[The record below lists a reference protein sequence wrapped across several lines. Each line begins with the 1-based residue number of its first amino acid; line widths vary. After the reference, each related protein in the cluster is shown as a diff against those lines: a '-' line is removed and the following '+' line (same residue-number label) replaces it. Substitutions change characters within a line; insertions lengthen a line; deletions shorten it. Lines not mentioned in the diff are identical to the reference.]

1 MKKIFVAML
10 ALAAATACSNDEIV
24 NVNREAIGFD
34 NAFINNS
41 VRSVN
46 DPSYTDTNLFADF
59 AVYGYVEGA
68 TLFDGTTV
76 SKAITNSELESAW
89 KYEGTQYWIAGA
101 DYKFYAV
108 APMTNGG
115 WSVKT
120 GTTPS
125 HDGATLSFTTTDG
138 NQDLLYA
145 PIVTREGANND
156 YSAVAFTF
164 QHILS
169 KVKFSFKNGYNAS
182 AATIKVKNIKITNPY
197 KTGEVALA
205 AAATWSEQAVAED
218 FTLNFGMATDAEE
231 TADKENIEV
240 AYAYGK
246 TYESQNER
254 LLIPGNKEWEISFVV
269 ELLVSGKKIDEYEHT
284 AKATIDFQPGHSY
297 NINAE
302 ITASNI
308 DPEHA
313 QEPIEFTV
321 TPISDW
327 ANGNTADSDDDNVND
342 SLPLPLN

>member
-1 MKKIFVAML
+1 MF
-10 ALAAATACSNDEIV
+10 NDFSV
-24 NVNREAIGFD
+24 FGF
-34 NAFINNS
+34 
-41 VRSVN
+41 
-46 DPSYTDTNLFADF
+46 
-59 AVYGYVEGA
+59 VEGA
-68 TLFDGTTV
+68 VLFNGVEVAKTG
-76 SKAITNSELESAW
+76 ITNDKLSSDW
-89 KYEGTQYWIAGA
+89 KYAGTQYWIAGA
-101 DYKFYAV
+101 NYDFYAV
-108 APMTNGG
+108 APKTAVDY
-115 WSVKT
+115 WVVKEN
-120 GTTPS
+120 TTPS
-125 HDGATLSFTTTDG
+125 ATGAVITFTTTDG

-231 TADKENIEV
+231 NADKENIEV

-308 DPEHA
+308 DPEHS
-313 QEPIEFTV
+313 QEAIEFTV
-321 TPISDW
+321 TKIEDW
-327 ANGNTADSDDDNVND
+327 TENNTSVNI
-342 SLPLPLN
+342 PEVNTPATGA

>member
-1 MKKIFVAML
+1 MKKIFIAIV
-10 ALAAATACSNDEIV
+10 ALAAATACSNDELVSV
-24 NVNREAIGFD
+24 NQEAIAFD

-41 VRSVN
+41 VRSVA
-46 DPSYTDTNLFADF
+46 DPSLTASTLNDF
-59 AVYGYVEGA
+59 AVFGFVEGA
-68 TLFDGTTV
+68 VLFDGV
-76 SKAITNSELESAW
+76 RVAKVGSDNAIANDDLTKTAW

-101 DYKFYAV
+101 NYDFYAV
-108 APMTNGG
+108 APFNGG

-125 HDGATLSFTTTDG
+125 NAGATLSFTTTDG

-182 AATIKVKNIKITNPY
+182 AATIKVKNIEITNPY

-205 AAATWSEQAVAED
+205 DAASWSNQAVEEN
-218 FTLNFGMATDAEE
+218 FTLNFGMATDAEG
-231 TADKENIEV
+231 TADKEDVEV

-254 LLIPGNKEWEISFVV
+254 LLIPGNKEWTISFVV
-269 ELLVSGKKIDEYEHT
+269 ELLVSGQKIDEYEHT

-297 NINAE
+297 DINAE

-308 DPEHA
+308 DPDHA

-321 TPISDW
+321 NPIGGWTENNKEVDE
-327 ANGNTADSDDDNVND
+327 
-342 SLPLPLN
+342 

>member
-10 ALAAATACSNDEIV
+10 ALAAATACSNDELVSV
-24 NVNREAIGFD
+24 NQEAIGFD

-46 DPSYTDTNLFADF
+46 DPSLTASTLKDF
-59 AVYGYVEGA
+59 AVYGFVEGA
-68 TLFDGTTV
+68 VLFDGV
-76 SKAITNSELESAW
+76 RVAKVGSDNAITNADLTKTDW
-89 KYEGTQYWIAGA
+89 KYNGTQYWIAGA
-101 DYKFYAV
+101 NYDFYAV
-108 APMTNGG
+108 APFNGG
-115 WSVKT
+115 WNVKAD
-120 GTTPS
+120 TTPS
-125 HDGATLSFTTTDG
+125 KAGATLSFTTTDG
-138 NQDLLYA
+138 TQDLLYA
-145 PIVTREGANND
+145 PIVTREGTNND

-231 TADKENIEV
+231 TADVKENVEV

-269 ELLVSGKKIDEYEHT
+269 ELLVSGQKIDEYEHT

-297 NINAE
+297 DINAE

-308 DPEHA
+308 DPDHA
-313 QEPIEFTV
+313 QEPIEFTA
-321 TPISDW
+321 TMTDW
-327 ANGNTADSDDDNVND
+327 SAAEDKNATINNNTANN
-342 SLPLPLN
+342 

>member
-1 MKKIFVAML
+1 MFNGVK
-10 ALAAATACSNDEIV
+10 
-24 NVNREAIGFD
+24 
-34 NAFINNS
+34 
-41 VRSVN
+41 
-46 DPSYTDTNLFADF
+46 
-59 AVYGYVEGA
+59 
-68 TLFDGTTV
+68 V
-76 SKAITNSELESAW
+76 SKDGSGLDADKYAGQTSTSW

-205 AAATWSEQAVAED
+205 AAATWSEQTVAED

-269 ELLVSGKKIDEYEHT
+269 ELLVSGKKIDEYEHA

-302 ITASNI
+302 ITAANI

-342 SLPLPLN
+342 HYPLPLN